1 MNIMGIQAFYYNHA
15 AALICDGKLKFF
27 IENEK
32 INRIKGSREGFP
44 VEAIKAG
51 LNFEGLRLDDI
62 EEIAYPSSPFR
73 YTWSVFKQG
82 SRSLIEALL
91 NFKNSD
97 NKEAK
102 KISLI
107 PDRILVALSGFPYFR
122 KNLIKHNIR
131 FSGLYGKLPKIV
143 FVPHHLAHAA
153 SVFYS
158 SGMDK
163 ATIVIADGLG
173 DTYSTTI
180 WKGEGLSLKKLQHIS
195 FPNSLG
201 EFYAAFTEFCGFK
214 TYEQEGK
221 LMGLAAYGH
230 EDEEIYEKMKKVIQI
245 EHEKYNVSAKYTING
260 SHSYGVSFSDEL
272 VKLFGQPRK
281 RDGEITQKYKNI
293 AYAAQDHLEK
303 ATLEIIRK
311 AVRLTG
317 IKDVCF
323 SGGVA
328 MNCKLN
334 GVIERS
340 GLVDNLFVFPASN
353 DAGAAL
359 GAAMIRAIK
368 AGEDPRFKLEHTYY
382 GPGASDKE
390 IEEILNNIKTPYTRI
405 DLNDLNEVV
414 DLLINKKVVGLYTL
428 RSEFGARA
436 LGARSIIAD
445 PRTKEMVD
453 IVNKKVKRREPW
465 RPFAP
470 VIIEGF
476 ENEYFIDGKISK
488 YMMKAY
494 QIRPEKRHII
504 PAVIHVD
511 DTCRPQSINEK
522 TNPVYYKI
530 LKNFYERTGVPV
542 LLNTS
547 FNVRGEPIVSRPI
560 DALRCYLSTG
570 MDALLI
576 GPYLLKKN
584 FK

>member
-1 MNIMGIQAFYYNHA
+1 MNIIGIQAFFYNHA
-15 AALICDGKLKFF
+15 IALICDGKLKFF

-32 INRIKGSREGFP
+32 INRVKGSREGFP
-44 VEAIKAG
+44 VEAIKVALNHTG
-51 LNFEGLRLDDI
+51 LQLDDI
-62 EEIAYPSSPFR
+62 EEIVYPSSPFR
-73 YTWSVFKQG
+73 YLWSVFKQG
-82 SRSLIEALL
+82 SRNITESLL
-91 NFKNSD
+91 NFLSFKNFD
-97 NKEAK
+97 NKDTK
-102 KISLI
+102 IISLI
-107 PDRILVALSGFPYFR
+107 PDRILVSLSGFPYFR

-131 FSGLYGKLPKIV
+131 FYGLYGNLPKIV

-153 SVFYS
+153 SVFFS

-180 WKGEGLSLKKLQHIS
+180 WKGEGLSLKKLYHIS

-214 TYEQEGK
+214 TYEEEGK

-230 EDEEIYEKMKKVIQI
+230 EDKEIYEKMKKIIQI
-245 EHEKYNVSAKYTING
+245 EHEKYNVCAKYTING

-272 VKLFGQPRK
+272 VKLFGEPRK
-281 RDGEITQKYKNI
+281 RDSEITQKYKNI

-303 ATLEIIRK
+303 ATLEIIKK
-311 AVRLTG
+311 AVRLTE
-317 IKDVCF
+317 IRNVCF

-368 AGEDPRFKLEHTYY
+368 AGDDPRFRLEHTYY
-382 GPGASDKE
+382 GPGASDRE
-390 IEEILNNIKTPYTRI
+390 IEEILKNIKIPYSRI

-414 DLLINKKVVGLYTL
+414 ELLINRKVVGLYTL

-436 LGARSIIAD
+436 LGARSILAD
-445 PRTKEMVD
+445 PRSKEMVD

-476 ENEYFIDGKISK
+476 ENEYFIDGKVSR

-494 QIRPEKRHII
+494 QVRPEKRHLI

-522 TNPVYYKI
+522 INPVYYKI
-530 LKNFYERTGVPV
+530 LKKFYKRTGVPV

-547 FNVRGEPIVSRPI
+547 FNVRGEPIVSKPI

-576 GPYLLKKN
+576 GSYLLKK
-584 FK
+584 